1 MLNAFEK
8 FGSTAIPMHMA
19 LFNIPLK
26 IALSFEIPL
35 VVWEK
40 IPHLNMAVAVKKE
53 QVSS

>member
-8 FGSTAIPMHMA
+8 FGSTAIPIHMA

-35 VVWEK
+35 VVWGE
-40 IPHLNMAVAVKKE
+40 NSAFEYGGSVKKE